1 MFQLKFLTSSYITTN
16 AGMGYPNKQSGE
28 NIPFLARL
36 VSLADSLEAMTGI
49 RPYRTSLTWE
59 EAYGEIKKG
68 AGTQFD
74 PRLTTSFFVMDGK
87 SRDSY

>member
-16 AGMGYPNKQSGE
+16 AEMGYPNKQRGE
-28 NIPFLARL
+28 TIPFLARL

-59 EAYGEIKKG
+59 EAYEEIKKRQ
-68 AGTQFD
+68 AHNSTHD
-74 PRLTTSFFVMDGK
+74 
-87 SRDSY
+87 